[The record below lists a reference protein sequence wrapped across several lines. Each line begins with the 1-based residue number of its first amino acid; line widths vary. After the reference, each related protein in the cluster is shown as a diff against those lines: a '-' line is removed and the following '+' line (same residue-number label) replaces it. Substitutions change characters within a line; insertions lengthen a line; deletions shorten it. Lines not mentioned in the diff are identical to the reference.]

1 MKIKTSEFE
10 LAAISQ
16 GDPDAKNIAL
26 ILPGRLDTKDYV
38 HMVSHVNLLSKLGFF
53 AISFDPP
60 GSWESSGTLED
71 YSTTTYVQAV
81 NEVIDQYDRPTLLL
95 GHSRGASVAMLASDN
110 PNVKALVLAMA
121 TYGPA
126 VEPSTGEIKGDY
138 AVSFRDLPPGSEHTA
153 KKKEFHL
160 PLKYFEDSKIY
171 NPSAKLETFSGP
183 KLIICGTKDA
193 FFSPQEVKDK
203 FDELKPPKEFLELDT
218 EHDYRL
224 HPEIID
230 EINQS
235 IKEFVEKYL

>member
-1 MKIKTSEFE
+1 MKINTSKFE
-10 LAAISQ
+10 LAAITAGGPSA
-16 GDPDAKNIAL
+16 DKIAL
-26 ILPGRLDTKDYV
+26 VLPGRLDTKDYI
-38 HMVSHVNLLSKLGFF
+38 HMISHINILSTLGFY
-53 AISFDPP
+53 AVSFDPP

-71 YSTTTYVQAV
+71 YSTTNYVQVV
-81 NEVIDQYDRPTLLL
+81 NEIIDQYDRPTLLL

-193 FFSPQEVKDK
+193 FFSPQEAKDK